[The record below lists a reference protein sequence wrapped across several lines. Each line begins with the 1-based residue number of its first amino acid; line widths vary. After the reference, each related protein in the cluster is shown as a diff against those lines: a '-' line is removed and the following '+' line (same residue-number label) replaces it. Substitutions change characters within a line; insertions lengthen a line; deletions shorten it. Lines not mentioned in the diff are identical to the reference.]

1 MTTQAPWSATV
12 LTLFPEMFP
21 GPLGLSLSGKALTS
35 GIWSLTTVNIRD
47 FAADKHNTVDD
58 TPFGG
63 GPGMVMRPDVVDAA
77 LASVEDRPGPIV
89 YLSPRGKVF
98 DQAMAAELAEGKGVT
113 LLCGR
118 YEGIDQ
124 RVLDKRE
131 IREVSLGDFV
141 LSGGELAAMAML
153 DASLRLLPGYMGAEA
168 SLEEESFSAGL
179 LEYPHFTR
187 PATWDGLDVPE
198 VLLSGHHE
206 KIKAW
211 RLAEAERTTRDR
223 RPDLWSRYRAGKGT
237 GTANSGGAGMSA
249 TQA

>member
-1 MTTQAPWSATV
+1 MMTQTPWAATV

-35 GIWSLTTVNIRD
+35 GIWSMKAVNIRD
-47 FAADKHNTVDD
+47 FAVDKHNTVDD

-77 LASVEDRPGPIV
+77 LASVEDQPGPV
-89 YLSPRGKVF
+89 LYLSPRGEVF
-98 DQAMAAELAEGKGVT
+98 DQAMAADLAAGGGVT

-141 LSGGELAAMAML
+141 LSGGELAAMALL

-168 SLEEESFSAGL
+168 SLEEESFSEGL

-187 PATWDGLDVPE
+187 PATWDGMDVPK

-211 RLAEAERTTRDR
+211 RQAEAERTTRTR
-223 RPDLWSRYRAGKGT
+223 RPDLWTRYCAANGSGKASPDGVR
-237 GTANSGGAGMSA
+237 MSA
-249 TQA
+249 S

>member
-1 MTTQAPWSATV
+1 MAHAPWSATV

-35 GIWSLTTVNIRD
+35 GIWSLKSVNIRD

-77 LASVEDRPGPIV
+77 LASVEERSGPIV

-98 DQAMAAELAEGKGVT
+98 DQAMAAELAEGDGVT

-124 RVLDKRE
+124 RVLDKRD

-141 LSGGELAAMAML
+141 LSGGELAAMALL

-187 PATWDGLDVPE
+187 PATWDGMDVPA

-211 RLAEAERTTRDR
+211 RQAEAERTTRSR
-223 RPDLWSRYRAGKGT
+223 RPDLWSRYC
-237 GTANSGGAGMSA
+237 TAKGAGMSA
-249 TQA
+249 T

>member
-1 MTTQAPWSATV
+1 MTTQSPWTATV

-35 GIWSLTTVNIRD
+35 GIWSLKAINIRD

-77 LASVEDRPGPIV
+77 LASVENQPGPIV

-98 DQAMAAELAEGKGVT
+98 DQAMAAELAAGEGVT

-187 PATWDGLDVPE
+187 PATWDGLDVPD

-223 RPDLWSRYRAGKGT
+223 RPDLWSRYRAGKGS
-237 GTANSGGAGMSA
+237 GMANTVGAGMSA

>member
-1 MTTQAPWSATV
+1 
-12 LTLFPEMFP
+12 
-21 GPLGLSLSGKALTS
+21 
-35 GIWSLTTVNIRD
+35 
-47 FAADKHNTVDD
+47 
-58 TPFGG
+58 
-63 GPGMVMRPDVVDAA
+63 MVMRPDVVDAA
-77 LASVEDRPGPIV
+77 LASVEDQPGPVI

-98 DQAMAAELAEGKGVT
+98 DQTMAADLAAGGGVT

-141 LSGGELAAMAML
+141 LSGGELAAMALL

-168 SLEEESFSAGL
+168 SLEEESFSEGL

-187 PATWDGLDVPE
+187 PATWDGMDVPE

-211 RLAEAERTTRDR
+211 RLDQAERTTRDR
-223 RPDLWSRYRAGKGT
+223 RPDLWTRY
-237 GTANSGGAGMSA
+237 SA
-249 TQA
+249 TRGNAGLSAN